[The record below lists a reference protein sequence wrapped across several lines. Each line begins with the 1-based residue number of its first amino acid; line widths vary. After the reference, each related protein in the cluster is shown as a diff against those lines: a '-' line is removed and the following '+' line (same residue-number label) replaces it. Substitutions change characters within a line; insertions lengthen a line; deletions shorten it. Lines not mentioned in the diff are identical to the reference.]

1 MFLHLL
7 SLAFYS
13 GCKYRY
19 LSMSALLRMPED
31 RTVYTVYGSMN
42 LGPPVAM
49 VDSSQVQLME
59 LDQVSVIDLGNL
71 VK

>member
-7 SLAFYS
+7 SLASYS

-31 RTVYTVYGSMN
+31 QTIYTVYGSMN
-42 LGPPVAM
+42 LGPPVAIADFGRC
-49 VDSSQVQLME
+49 VRDKISGS
-59 LDQVSVIDLGNL
+59 
-71 VK
+71 

>member
-13 GCKYRY
+13 GGKYRY
-19 LSMSALLRMPED
+19 LSMAALLRMPED
-31 RTVYTVYGSMN
+31 QTVYTVYGSMN

-49 VDSSQVQLME
+49 VVSSQVR
-59 LDQVSVIDLGNL
+59 
-71 VK
+71 